1 MSSQDGKTG
10 GESSK
15 MDRSSADQAQGG
27 FDSLS
32 HEAKELR
39 RLNILLD
46 LIKGINSI
54 TEMEELLKKV
64 VDNAIEL
71 TGAERGFLMLLEN
84 PYKLDHR
91 LYDPVI
97 TPAPQIKPKMEFRVA
112 RNSARKDLAQESFKI
127 SMTVAMRVAETGKPA
142 WVRDAQTERRF
153 KMSDSVS
160 NLDLRTILCVP
171 LKDLEQVTGVIYV
184 DSRFI
189 MRTFTEEDLIMFEAL
204 AEHAERAIGKSRLYE
219 DTLAMQRIEKENQEL
234 RTLDRKKSDFIN
246 MLAHEFR
253 TPLTV
258 IQGYSDRLKS
268 GKVND
273 EDQMIQYSSIIH
285 GEALRLARL
294 VDELLDIS
302 RIKSGKQQ
310 IDKADTDLTSV
321 IDRAAEALRS
331 RAQAKQLRVSVVFG
345 KRPIQISIAPD
356 KIYQLILNLMD
367 NAVKYTPTGG
377 TVQVMVDEIPTL
389 EVQGDTFIAGFA
401 QVSISDTG
409 IGISEPDKE
418 KIFDEFY
425 RTDGAMRIKEPGTGL
440 GLSICRGIV
449 QAHGGRIWV
458 ESQAGK
464 GSKFVFTLPNYQSIE
479 KLPEYK
485 LT

>member
-1 MSSQDGKTG
+1 
-10 GESSK
+10 
-15 MDRSSADQAQGG
+15 MDRVEPGHTSDG
-27 FDSLS
+27 FGSLS

-46 LIKGINSI
+46 LIKGLNSV
-54 TEMEELLKKV
+54 TELEELLKTV
-64 VDNAIEL
+64 VDDAIEI

-84 PYKLDHR
+84 PLKLDHR

-97 TPAPQIKPKMEFRVA
+97 TPAPQSKPSMEFRVA
-112 RNSARKDLAQESFKI
+112 RSSAKKDLAQESFKI
-127 SMTVAMRVAETGKPA
+127 SMTVAIRVAESGKPA
-142 WVRDAQTERRF
+142 WVRDAQTERRL

-171 LKDLEQVTGVIYV
+171 LKDQKQVTGVIYV

-204 AEHAERAIGKSRLYE
+204 AEHAERAIVKSRLYE
-219 DTLAMQRIEKENQEL
+219 ETLAIQRIEKENQEL

-246 MLAHEFR
+246 MLSHEFR

-268 GKVND
+268 GKVK
-273 EDQMIQYSSIIH
+273 EESQLIQHASIIH

-310 IDKADTDLTSV
+310 ISKVETDLTLV

-331 RAQAKQLRVSVVFG
+331 RAQIKQLRLSVVFG
-345 KRPIQISIAPD
+345 KRPIRLSIDSD
-356 KIYQLILNLMD
+356 KIYQLILNLLD
-367 NAVKYTPTGG
+367 NAVKYTPEAG
-377 TVQVMVDEIPTL
+377 TIQVMVDEIPTL
-389 EVQGDTFIAGFA
+389 EVQGDIFIAGFA
-401 QVSISDTG
+401 QVSVSDTG
-409 IGISEPDKE
+409 IGVTEPDKE

-458 ESQAGK
+458 ESQAGR
-464 GSKFVFTLPNYQSIE
+464 GSKFIFTLPNYQPIE
-479 KLPEYK
+479 KLSEHK
-485 LT
+485 LL